1 MPILEGRTQNHS
13 RPAIV
18 QAPVIL
24 PEGRPLGLIGDVI
37 ADHWEFASGRRHRLL
52 KMAWTRKMAN
62 GFPLNHE
69 VNSGFWELARR
80 YFTACRNGYATGEP
94 LAVKTCIGN
103 TYALF
108 LIIDHVMQSGHS
120 SLWSYPKRES
130 ESLLAALAG
139 GTGVASPSRN
149 VRATI
154 SHRLEISRKLYILFT
169 QAPAEGSV
177 LNDGFRFAPLSGSQE
192 VVALARL
199 IGQEQGTTPDAP
211 PEVVFKCLGAAIE
224 YVAYYADEVIELS
237 HAARQLREQVEC
249 ESAAVT
255 KKPRYSKNSEIA
267 TALLTALD
275 VRPAWVDALG
285 TIMKSDLA
293 RQLGMRPSDIY
304 KLRYKPLIESA
315 ELQLRGI
322 NVSGTK
328 EAQQILVQ
336 AAKAPKP
343 RDEHPGREVG
353 KRLGLPFTGAAGQFS
368 PWPISIVGNSK
379 GDRIGLGTVVT
390 QLWTASYLILGAFM
404 CDRESE
410 TLATEADCLVQG
422 VDGWYIRTPNFKTRN
437 GEGGSLVLQP
447 CPAVVVLAVQVLQR
461 LSAFA
466 RSQAN
471 SEKLFCIEHHM
482 GVSVPEET
490 ELRKRVLRFA
500 EVAGAD
506 TYGAGEHWHLTPQQL
521 RRFFPTAWVNYYEY
535 GRNFKALSD
544 MLDHASIGT
553 TIRYASG
560 IVQGSAVSRQQKNL
574 TNRILNDVAL
584 GSIFAKGPAAHN
596 WSRFAERLRVKA
608 IPEDQFS
615 DWVDER
621 SDRNDY
627 NVFAMPW
634 GYCLWSKVAGL
645 YAQCLEKSDRSV
657 GISRPQNRKSCGVC
671 GNGGRNF
678 LTTEVFS
685 PFWEH
690 SVERHQR
697 LAANPA
703 APVRYREAS
712 KLGIRIAQSF
722 GATAMEAGSAP

>member
-1 MPILEGRTQNHS
+1 MPIFEGKTQNHS
-13 RPAIV
+13 RPATG
-18 QAPVIL
+18 QAPVVL
-24 PEGRPLGLIGDVI
+24 PESRPLGLIGDVI

-52 KMAWTRKMAN
+52 RMAWTRKMAN
-62 GFPLNHE
+62 GYPLNHE
-69 VNSGFWELARR
+69 VNSGYWELARR
-80 YFTACRNGYATGEP
+80 YFTACRNGCATGKP

-103 TYALF
+103 THTLF
-108 LIIDHVMQSGHS
+108 LIIDHVMRSGHS
-120 SLWSYPKRES
+120 SLWTYPKRES

-139 GTGVASPSRN
+139 GTGVALPSRH
-149 VRATI
+149 VRGTI
-154 SHRLEISRKLYILFT
+154 RQRFETSRQLYLLFT

-177 LNDGFRFAPLSGSQE
+177 LSDGFRFATLSGSQE

-224 YVAYYADEVIELS
+224 YVACYADEIIELS
-237 HAARQLREQVEC
+237 HAAKQLREQVEC
-249 ESAAVT
+249 ESAAT
-255 KKPRYSKNSEIA
+255 KKPRYTKNSEIA
-267 TALLTALD
+267 AALLTALD
-275 VRPAWVDALG
+275 VRPPWVDGVG

-293 RQLGMRPSDIY
+293 RQVGMNPPDIY
-304 KLRYKPLIESA
+304 KPRYKPLIESA
-315 ELQLRGI
+315 ELLLRGI
-322 NVSGTK
+322 NVSGTE
-328 EAQQILVQ
+328 EARHILIQ
-336 AAKAPKP
+336 AAKAPQP
-343 RDEHPGREVG
+343 RAEHPGREVA

-390 QLWTASYLILGAFM
+390 QLWTASYLILAAFM

-410 TLATEADCLVQG
+410 TLAIEADCLVPG

-447 CPAVVVLAVQVLQR
+447 CPKVVVLAVQVLQR

-500 EVAGAD
+500 DVTGAD
-506 TYGAGEHWHLTPQQL
+506 TFGAGEHWHLTPQQL

-544 MLDHASIGT
+544 VLDHASIGT

-560 IVQGSAVSRQQKNL
+560 IVQGGAVSRQQKNL

-596 WSRFAERLRVKA
+596 WSRFAERLRIKA
-608 IPEDQFS
+608 IPEDQIS

-621 SDRNDY
+621 SNRNDH
-627 NVFAMPW
+627 NVHPMPW

-645 YAQCLEKSDRSV
+645 YAQCLEKGDRSV

-671 GNGGRNF
+671 GNGCRNF

-690 SVERHQR
+690 SLERHKR

-703 APVRYREAS
+703 APVRYQEAS
-712 KLGIRIAQSF
+712 KLGIRIAKSF
-722 GATAMEAGSAP
+722 GATAMDAGSAR